1 MVATLAV
8 VAVPTET
15 AHHFWVSVYT
25 GAARVNDALLH
36 AQFPAPAARKEERFP
51 SPHAFRE
58 AVRNIGRPHLRV
70 TDARAP
76 FYQIRS
82 RNRPAHRQ
90 IVDVFHDPPSFFL
103 RHDVENTGRNS
114 PFFQRHTAPAKQ
126 HSMSVRF
133 QVRQAQPLATRAA
146 NPGKAREGMA
156 NPCRSEPRRAEASPT
171 ERSRCKT
178 AELHTTRRQGSREGT
193 EDAVPGT
200 PRFLSPA

>member
-1 MVATLAV
+1 VVATLAV

-58 AVRNIGRPHLRV
+58 AVHNIGRPHLRV

-82 RNRPAHRQ
+82 RSRPAHRQ
-90 IVDVFHDPPSFFL
+90 IVDVFNDPPSFFL

-114 PFFQRHTAPAKQ
+114 PFFQRHTAPATQ

-133 QVRQAQPLATRAA
+133 QVRQAQPLAMRAPPTLA
-146 NPGKAREGMA
+146 RPGREW
-156 NPCRSEPRRAEASPT
+156 PT
-171 ERSRCKT
+171 
-178 AELHTTRRQGSREGT
+178 L
-193 EDAVPGT
+193 AVPSHDARKRVP
-200 PRFLSPA
+200 PRGAGAKRQSSTQRGDKAAEKGQRTRCQEHRGS